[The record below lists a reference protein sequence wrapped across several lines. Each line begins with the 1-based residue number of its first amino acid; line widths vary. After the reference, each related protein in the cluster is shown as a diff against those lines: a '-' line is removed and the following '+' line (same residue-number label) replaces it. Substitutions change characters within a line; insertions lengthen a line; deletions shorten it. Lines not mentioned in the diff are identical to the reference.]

1 MIIAIIPAKEK
12 SNRLKNKNLIKINGE
27 TLLEHAIKYV
37 KKSKLLDF
45 FLVSTESKKIQRY
58 LKKKKIPYINRP
70 KNLCGETPLL
80 DVYKHA
86 FEKIK
91 FKKKVKVIAGV
102 QCDHPD
108 RKHDLDEIVKI
119 FKKKKLDFLFSKDKF
134 NEKNCAHY
142 IFKKKFFLKKKK
154 VKKSFVIDNCTNIHY
169 KKDLLSAKKN
179 LSTNE
184 N

>member
-12 SNRLKNKNLIKINGE
+12 SNRLKNKNLNKINGE

-58 LKKKKIPYINRP
+58 LKKKKILYVNRP
-70 KNLCGETPLL
+70 KNLCGEALLL

-86 FEKIK
+86 YEKIK
-91 FKKKVKVIAGV
+91 FKSKIKVIAGV

-108 RKHDLDEIVKI
+108 RKYELDEILKI
-119 FKKKKLDFLFSKDKF
+119 FKKKK
-134 NEKNCAHY
+134 
-142 IFKKKFFLKKKK
+142 IR
-154 VKKSFVIDNCTNIHY
+154 FVI
-169 KKDLLSAKKN
+169 
-179 LSTNE
+179 
-184 N
+184 